1 MPLWPPSLEAVG
13 GVVLLSA
20 VLGVA
25 LGDAT
30 GWLRCEQH
38 YAGNGV
44 EMRRVEAVA
53 ARLTAERGRLPS
65 AAELAAAW
73 PDGTMPT
80 DFWGRPF
87 EVVAL
92 EQGPW
97 PLALRSLGRDG
108 RPGGIGEDADFTSR
122 EFDAGPYTLPLSAEL
137 RALRRD

>member
-1 MPLWPPSLEAVG
+1 MRLWPPSLEAVG
-13 GVVLLSA
+13 GVVLLVS

-44 EMRRVEAVA
+44 EMRRVEAEA
-53 ARLTAERGRLPS
+53 ARLTRELGRLPTPE
-65 AAELAAAW
+65 ELAAAW
-73 PDGTMPT
+73 PEGTMPT

-87 EVVAL
+87 AVVAL
-92 EQGPW
+92 EAGPW

-108 RPGGIGEDADFTSR
+108 QPGGIGEDADVTSR
-122 EFDAGPYTLPLSAEL
+122 EFDEGPYALPRSAEL
-137 RALRRD
+137 EVLRRP